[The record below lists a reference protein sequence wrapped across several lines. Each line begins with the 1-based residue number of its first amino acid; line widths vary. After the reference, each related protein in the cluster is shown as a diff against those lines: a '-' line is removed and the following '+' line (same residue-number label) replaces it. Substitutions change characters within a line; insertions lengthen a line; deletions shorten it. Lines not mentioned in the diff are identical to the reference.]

1 MSEKPILFSGPM
13 ARAILEGRKTQTRR
27 VVRPQP
33 LHGVGRYTE
42 DGTPGEV
49 DWVILDEDG
58 DPTDSALRC
67 PYGAP
72 GDALWVRET
81 WAPLGDILTEVI
93 GRPRVFRA
101 DADLVRDDSGDRVGW
116 WLGETFLEGS
126 ERPFRW
132 RPSLHMPR
140 WASRITLDVV
150 SVRVERLQEITGP
163 GILAEGAVARPHDD
177 PLLGRCPVSAF
188 DGCAYPDL
196 MSLWR
201 AGWDSINGKRPG
213 CSWADDPWVW
223 VVEFRRRPGAIAKEN
238 QP

>member
-1 MSEKPILFSGPM
+1 MSERPILFSGAM
-13 ARAILEGRKTQTRR
+13 VRAILSGQKTQTRR

-81 WAPLGDILTEVI
+81 WAVGRAFDRTRPSEIPTVERDIPVWW
-93 GRPRVFRA
+93 RA
-101 DADLVRDDSGDRVGW
+101 DEAIEESVNRG
-116 WLGETFLEGS
+116 
-126 ERPFRW
+126 RW

-140 WASRITLDVV
+140 WASRITLDIV
-150 SVRVERLQEITGP
+150 SVRVERLQTITT
-163 GILAEGAVARPHDD
+163 LDAMAEGAE
-177 PLLGRCPVSAF
+177 PVRNA
-188 DGCAYPDL
+188 
-196 MSLWR
+196 
-201 AGWDSINGKRPG
+201 AGVLSYTTGFRTLWDSINGARPG
-213 CSWADDPWVW
+213 CSWDDDPWVW
-223 VVEFRRRPGAIAKEN
+223 VVEFRGTT
-238 QP
+238 